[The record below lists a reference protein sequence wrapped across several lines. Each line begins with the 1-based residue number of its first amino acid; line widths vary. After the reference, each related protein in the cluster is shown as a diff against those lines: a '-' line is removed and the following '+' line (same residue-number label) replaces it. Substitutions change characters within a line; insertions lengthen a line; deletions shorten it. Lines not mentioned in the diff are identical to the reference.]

1 MKLEIFFSSTTEIM
15 GNGQSI
21 FFFFSFLVSWA
32 HSPLPPV
39 GRWNLHV
46 FSILLAH
53 STCTRDVREGYEAI
67 LIPHEHKF

>member
-21 FFFFSFLVSWA
+21 FFFLVSWA

-53 STCTRDVREGYEAI
+53 STCTHDVGEGYEAI